1 MFLSAVN
8 YYESIMDEVY
18 RAIVSLGGRVSYSEL
33 VKRFS
38 SRGVGELTLG
48 LVLNDLIKRGLIKAS
63 QKGFKKV
70 SSYTPPIPLEV
81 ELSGRVYRE
90 FKGFKGYLR
99 FLTEGPYSIVGLTS
113 NLSPQQP
120 LPLQAVYVKTTYT
133 LYPFQKRVLDGL
145 TGDCLV
151 LGLPTGLG
159 KTYIAGA
166 FLERESRGKPLRV
179 LFLVPSI
186 PLGIQ
191 QTIFARRML
200 SVNAYFISGGISPEK
215 RFMLRVWNAGFAVTT
230 PQTFYNDILSPF
242 ESTLSSVR
250 RGGSIDEL
258 SSFFREVEFS
268 FPYDVVVADECQN
281 YIGETDGYSVLL
293 AAKACS
299 KRIIALSA
307 APQLHSKRRLEELK
321 KVFNTVRVVGLES
334 DELKRYIPKRVLKVI
349 RVKASEEL
357 LKIYSA
363 AGKLASQYEKEIR
376 GKYGSSHLNTGCK
389 EHRECVV
396 LTALKTLRFRLVEDG
411 ASSVL
416 SYSTWGVKD
425 LKVPLSELNGLS
437 IYKAYREL
445 LKKEFNH
452 KFSYVRQILRTEDYS
467 KAIVFLEAVEA
478 AKQLFSVIQDDH
490 GIENV
495 AILVGKQNMSMEQ
508 QALALLHFKEDAK
521 ILVSTSVGE
530 EGLDIPSADVEIW
543 VDPPS
548 NPKKWVQRFG
558 RVLRQPGGKE
568 YATTYV
574 LITMRTHERVKLLS
588 TMRRVERIY
597 GFTQET
603 VFMEGSAIVKGQK
616 SLNI

>member
-1 MFLSAVN
+1 
-8 YYESIMDEVY
+8 MDEVY
-18 RAIVSLGGRVSYSEL
+18 RAIASLGGRASYSEL
-33 VKRFS
+33 AKRFPS
-38 SRGVGELTLG
+38 IGELTLG

-63 QKGFKKV
+63 KEGFKRV
-70 SSYTPPIPLEV
+70 SSYIPPIPLEV
-81 ELSGRVYRE
+81 ELSGMAYRE

-99 FLTEGPYSIVGLTS
+99 FLTEGPYSITGLTS
-113 NLSPQQP
+113 SLSPQQP
-120 LPLQAVYVKTTYT
+120 LPPQSVYVKATYT
-133 LYPFQKRVLDGL
+133 LYPFQKRILDGL

-166 FLERESRGKPLRV
+166 FLERESRGRPLRV

-200 SVNAYFISGGISPEK
+200 NVNAYFISGGISPE
-215 RFMLRVWNAGFAVTT
+215 RRSMLRVWNAGFAVTT

-242 ESTLSSVR
+242 KPTLSSVR
-250 RGGSIDEL
+250 HGESIDDL
-258 SSFFREVEFS
+258 SRFFREVEFS

-293 AAKACS
+293 AAKACG

-307 APQLHSKRRLEELK
+307 APQLHSKRRLEELR
-321 KVFNTVRVVGLES
+321 KVFNTIEVVSLEN
-334 DELKRYIPKRVLKVI
+334 DELKHYIPKRILKVV
-349 RVKASEEL
+349 RVKSSEDL

-363 AGKLASQYEKEIR
+363 IGKIASQYEREIKGR
-376 GKYGSSHLNTGCK
+376 YGSSHPNTGCK
-389 EHRECVV
+389 EHRECIV

-416 SYSTWGVKD
+416 SYSIWGVRD
-425 LKVPLSELNGLS
+425 LRVPLSELNGLS

-445 LKKEFNH
+445 LKREFNH
-452 KFSYVRQILRTEDYS
+452 KFSYVRQILKAEDYS
-467 KAIVFLEAVEA
+467 KAIVFLESVEA
-478 AKQLFSVIQDDH
+478 AKQLFSLVQDDH
-490 GIENV
+490 GVENV

-508 QALALLHFKEDAK
+508 QALALLHFKEDAR
-521 ILVSTSVGE
+521 ILISTSVGE
-530 EGLDIPSADVEIW
+530 EGLDIPSADVEVW

-548 NPKKWVQRFG
+548 NPRKWIQRFG

-574 LITMRTHERVKLLS
+574 LITMGTHERVKLLS
-588 TMRRVERIY
+588 TMRKVEGIY

-603 VFMEGSAIVKGQK
+603 VFIESSAIVKGQK